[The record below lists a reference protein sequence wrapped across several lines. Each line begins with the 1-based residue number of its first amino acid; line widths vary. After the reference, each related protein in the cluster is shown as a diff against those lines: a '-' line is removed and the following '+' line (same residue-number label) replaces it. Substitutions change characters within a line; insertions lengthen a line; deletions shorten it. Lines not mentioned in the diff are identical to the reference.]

1 MAKEGAPHHDY
12 DHDDHDDDGDG
23 DGGDDGD
30 DGGVFGRRG
39 SPSRR
44 LRSVARVRL
53 SHTHQCYNAIQ
64 CNITHSRKHRLSH
77 TYTHTDTNAIQYNV
91 FNML

>member
-1 MAKEGAPHHDY
+1 MAKEGTPHHNY
-12 DHDDHDDDGDG
+12 DDDDQDEDGHDDV
-23 DGGDDGD
+23 D

-53 SHTHQCYNAIQ
+53 SHTH
-64 CNITHSRKHRLSH
+64 
-77 TYTHTDTNAIQYNV
+77 
-91 FNML
+91 